1 MCKPLA
7 GVAPGLPGAAIRF
20 GANVETISFGGK
32 QMLTLETKLKE
43 LGLQAGEIFKDRFV
57 FYRSFADQLERL
69 SDKPEIVVAL
79 VRATY
84 RYGLDMQEPDFGGD
98 VVLEALFAPIKAQL
112 DANWVRTLNGTNGK
126 EYGIKGGRPT
136 GDKNP
141 TKTPPEP
148 QENPTEPP
156 NIKGNIKG
164 KGKGKDNGNI
174 EGMGEENQKQ
184 ALSPP
189 AYPYAPQTAFGS
201 PQASPG
207 LPIDF
212 FSFDDELS
220 KLEKE
225 YKEQGF
231 PTFREVYDYIVKLK
245 PPQGKKLNPSRLK
258 SLWVR
263 ITEKGWCYPDKR
275 SRIYPE
281 SWQTKFKKESATFY
295 DFDH

>member
-20 GANVETISFGGK
+20 GANVELISFGEN

-43 LGLQAGEIFKDRFV
+43 LGLQAGDVFRDSFV
-57 FYRSFADQLERL
+57 FYRSFAESIDRL
-69 SDKPEIVVAL
+69 ADEYPEIVIAL
-79 VRATY
+79 VRAICH
-84 RYGLDMQEPDFGGD
+84 YGLDMQEPDFSGNRL
-98 VVLEALFAPIKAQL
+98 LESLFAPIKPQL
-112 DANWVRTLNGTNGK
+112 DANWVRILNGTKGAP
-126 EYGIKGGRPT
+126 YGIKGGRPT

-141 TKTPPEP
+141 TKTPPKP
-148 QENPTEPP
+148 QENPTQPP
-156 NIKGNIKG
+156 NVNVNENVN
-164 KGKGKDNGNI
+164 DNGNI

-189 AYPYAPQTAFGS
+189 AYPYAPQTAFGP

-207 LPIDF
+207 LPIGF

-295 DFDH
+295 DFDL

>member
-1 MCKPLA
+1 MCKHLA
-7 GVAPGLPGAAIRF
+7 GAAPGLPGAAIRF

-156 NIKGNIKG
+156 NIKGKIKG
-164 KGKGKDNGNI
+164 KGKGNVNGKENPNPSSCLFPSFPQLQAQMQNYPARDAVKPYEI
-174 EGMGEENQKQ
+174 EKGYSAQVVDKWHETRTNSGWRKKGGAVIPSDKWRED
-184 ALSPP
+184 L
-189 AYPYAPQTAFGS
+189 
-201 PQASPG
+201 
-207 LPIDF
+207 
-212 FSFDDELS
+212 DEWMAR
-220 KLEKE
+220 E
-225 YKEQGF
+225 YTK
-231 PTFREVYDYIVKLK
+231 
-245 PPQGKKLNPSRLK
+245 PQGQDTQPAGDPPGKDFQIAGYKRKK
-258 SLWVR
+258 
-263 ITEKGWCYPDKR
+263 
-275 SRIYPE
+275 
-281 SWQTKFKKESATFY
+281 Y
-295 DFDH
+295 D